1 MASRDDL
8 HSTSAMA
15 PDTKT
20 LIAINTGQCGSD
32 TLLNNKALQRK
43 SMNTESATL
52 VAKALTLPRCF
63 NTLIT
68 SLSPC
73 QDDVY

>member
-1 MASRDDL
+1 M
-8 HSTSAMA
+8 SAMA

-43 SMNTESATL
+43 SMKTESATL
-52 VAKALTLPRCF
+52 VAKALALPNCLIS
-63 NTLIT
+63 LIT
-68 SLSPC
+68 SPSF
-73 QDDVY
+73 